1 MYHIEWAAMDNK
13 AAISLTIGL
22 EDAERLTV
30 ALLVALIPNT
40 LRSFSN
46 GALQAGEPRSILGT
60 RLRAG
65 LR

>member
-1 MYHIEWAAMDNK
+1 MDNK

-40 LRSFSN
+40 LRSFS
-46 GALQAGEPRSILGT
+46 
-60 RLRAG
+60 
-65 LR
+65 